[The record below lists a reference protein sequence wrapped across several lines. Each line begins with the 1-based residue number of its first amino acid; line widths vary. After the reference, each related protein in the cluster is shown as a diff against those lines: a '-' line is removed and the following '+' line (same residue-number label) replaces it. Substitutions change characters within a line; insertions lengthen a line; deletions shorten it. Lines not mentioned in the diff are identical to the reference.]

1 MFGDRKDFRRWLYRF
16 LPATHHG
23 FYPAR
28 RRGLDHWATRDGC
41 WSVAEAQRR
50 FLLSWVGS
58 PKAEFLELDAGDGV
72 TGSHAV
78 WLEEAGW
85 RGASL
90 EQRPAAAELLKKNR
104 PGSFT
109 PFSRLESI
117 SWNVADLVSAR
128 RDASIRRVLGK
139 IGEGLWFR
147 WVILQARDPQPEVFQ
162 AMNRAGYRLDHF
174 IHDDE
179 YYSWKGRGCKGS
191 KDRP

>member
-16 LPATHHG
+16 LPATHPG

-28 RRGLDHWATRDGC
+28 RRGLDHWATRDEHR
-41 WSVAEAQRR
+41 SVAEAQRR

-72 TGSHAV
+72 TGSNTV

-85 RGASL
+85 HGVSVETRPGAEERL
-90 EQRPAAAELLKKNR
+90 QKHRPAAWA
-104 PGSFT
+104 
-109 PFSRLESI
+109 PFSRKESLPWK
-117 SWNVADLVSAR
+117 SADLISAR
-128 RDASIRRVLGK
+128 RDKSIQEVLKK
-139 IGEGLWFR
+139 IGQGIR
-147 WVILQARDPQPEVFQ
+147 PQRVILQARDPQPEVFQ

-179 YYSWKGRGCKGS
+179 YYRLRGI
-191 KDRP
+191 